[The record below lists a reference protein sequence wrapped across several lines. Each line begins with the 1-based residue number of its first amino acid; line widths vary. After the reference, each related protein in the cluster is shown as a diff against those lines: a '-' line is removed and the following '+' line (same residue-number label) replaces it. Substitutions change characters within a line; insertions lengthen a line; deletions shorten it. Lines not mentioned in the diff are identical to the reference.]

1 MSKEDAEIIRK
12 LYHYKK
18 LIREGKLNLPIDVA
32 KKFIGP
38 DTAYHLYS
46 KGKFQGKNKSKAKKN
61 NQ

>member
-12 LYHYKK
+12 LYYYKK
-18 LIREGKLNLPIDVA
+18 LIREGKIDLPIEVA

-46 KGKFQGKNKSKAKKN
+46 KGKIQKKNKKIKKSME
-61 NQ
+61 

>member
-12 LYHYKK
+12 LYYYKR

-46 KGKFQGKNKSKAKKN
+46 RGKFQKKDKPKGKE